1 MKERFKSKKSEIIML
16 ILFVVFYIFDKEVHW
31 GVLNNFYIQVD
42 KNMID
47 IFLSQLANSFLV
59 VSLLMV
65 LGNKEEVILWKDIVK
80 MKLIE
85 DQNWNFRK
93 LAKYCFFTL
102 GSSLVFVIMQ
112 KPSYLIF
119 SLVLNTICLI
129 IMTWKMFS
137 IYYDRGKIEN
147 QIIEEFWEM
156 SVEKQ
161 QKILYEFE
169 GVISNNIMNKE
180 RDVCMKNID
189 FVIKVSK
196 EVSLYCQATDILI
209 RKLSEFTPYDSFFF
223 LQYLRRVEKVVGLDE
238 RTEQAV
244 RMFFKSLIK
253 NNSGDFQT
261 KKGLIEFLVEYLKFT
276 IENFYSEDT
285 LETIVYAALSSK
297 AETIATKLVENKM
310 TEVKQL
316 NKMVDIIQYSYYQI
330 DIDVIEIVLDSL
342 MELSEIPYQKMSKY
356 LAQYKWGLMDFGDL
370 LELDVFGANE
380 DEKKI
385 ILGILND
392 DENNKILTE
401 KQNKKLRL
409 IFFQEEYEP
418 SDEEVRLGSLDMG
431 EDSSDFK
438 FK

>member
-1 MKERFKSKKSEIIML
+1 M
-16 ILFVVFYIFDKEVHW
+16 
-31 GVLNNFYIQVD
+31 
-42 KNMID
+42 
-47 IFLSQLANSFLV
+47 
-59 VSLLMV
+59 
-65 LGNKEEVILWKDIVK
+65 
-80 MKLIE
+80 
-85 DQNWNFRK
+85 
-93 LAKYCFFTL
+93 
-102 GSSLVFVIMQ
+102 
-112 KPSYLIF
+112 
-119 SLVLNTICLI
+119 
-129 IMTWKMFS
+129 
-137 IYYDRGKIEN
+137 
-147 QIIEEFWEM
+147 
-156 SVEKQ
+156 
-161 QKILYEFE
+161 
-169 GVISNNIMNKE
+169 
-180 RDVCMKNID
+180 
-189 FVIKVSK
+189 
-196 EVSLYCQATDILI
+196 
-209 RKLSEFTPYDSFFF
+209 
-223 LQYLRRVEKVVGLDE
+223 
-238 RTEQAV
+238 
-244 RMFFKSLIK
+244 
-253 NNSGDFQT
+253 
-261 KKGLIEFLVEYLKFT
+261 IEFLVEYLKFT

-316 NKMVDIIQYSYYQI
+316 YKMVDIIQYSYYQI

-418 SDEEVRLGSLDMG
+418 SDEEVQLGSLDMG

>member
-16 ILFVVFYIFDKEVHW
+16 ILFVVFYIFDKEVQW

-223 LQYLRRVEKVVGLDE
+223 CN
-238 RTEQAV
+238 
-244 RMFFKSLIK
+244 I
-253 NNSGDFQT
+253 
-261 KKGLIEFLVEYLKFT
+261 
-276 IENFYSEDT
+276 
-285 LETIVYAALSSK
+285 
-297 AETIATKLVENKM
+297 
-310 TEVKQL
+310 
-316 NKMVDIIQYSYYQI
+316 
-330 DIDVIEIVLDSL
+330 
-342 MELSEIPYQKMSKY
+342 
-356 LAQYKWGLMDFGDL
+356 
-370 LELDVFGANE
+370 
-380 DEKKI
+380 
-385 ILGILND
+385 
-392 DENNKILTE
+392 
-401 KQNKKLRL
+401 
-409 IFFQEEYEP
+409 
-418 SDEEVRLGSLDMG
+418 
-431 EDSSDFK
+431 
-438 FK
+438 